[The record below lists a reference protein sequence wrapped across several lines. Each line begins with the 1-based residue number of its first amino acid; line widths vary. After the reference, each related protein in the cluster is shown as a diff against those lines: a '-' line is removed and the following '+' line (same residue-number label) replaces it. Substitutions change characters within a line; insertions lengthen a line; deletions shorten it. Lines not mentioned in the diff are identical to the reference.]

1 MKKDNR
7 RSFKEITERWQQR
20 FPLRVYTL
28 AYFMPL
34 AIWLYLTSRVFS
46 VDSAAGGT
54 ASEQSMVQVMEF
66 LIGPGT
72 QILIGLG
79 FVIILSSIIFSILPE
94 HRLPKF
100 VLRFLEARKQT
111 AK

>member
-1 MKKDNR
+1 MKKHNR
-7 RSFKEITERWQQR
+7 NNLEEITERWRQR
-20 FPLRVYTL
+20 FPLRLYTL

-34 AIWLYLTSRVFS
+34 GIWLYLTRRVFS

-54 ASEQSMVQVMEF
+54 ATEESLVRVMEF

-72 QILIGLG
+72 QILIALG
-79 FVIILSSIIFSILPE
+79 GVLILTSIILSILPE

-100 VLRFLEARKQT
+100 LLRFLEARKQT
-111 AK
+111 AA